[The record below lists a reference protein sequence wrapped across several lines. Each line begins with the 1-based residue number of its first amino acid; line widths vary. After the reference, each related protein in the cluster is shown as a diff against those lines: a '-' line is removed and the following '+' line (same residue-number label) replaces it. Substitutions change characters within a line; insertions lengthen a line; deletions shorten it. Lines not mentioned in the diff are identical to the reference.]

1 MENSQGGLKMMTILL
16 FFSILNLVLNI
27 GILIVLI
34 MNLFKEAVE

>member
-1 MENSQGGLKMMTILL
+1 MTILL

-27 GILIVLI
+27 GIFIVMI